1 MYFMNIAAMSVGM
14 HQQQLDIQVGTS
26 VMKMAMETSE
36 TAVTDML
43 ESIDVSSLTGVGA
56 NLDILA

>member
-1 MYFMNIAAMSVGM
+1 MDFMNIAAMSVGM

-56 NLDILA
+56 NLHILA

>member
-1 MYFMNIAAMSVGM
+1 MDFMNIAAMSVGM

-36 TAVTDML
+36 TEVTDML

>member
-1 MYFMNIAAMSVGM
+1 MDFMNIAAMSVGM

-56 NLDILA
+56 NLDILS

>member
-1 MYFMNIAAMSVGM
+1 MDFMNIAAMSVGM

-43 ESIDVSSLTGVGA
+43 EAIDVSSLTGVGA

>member
-1 MYFMNIAAMSVGM
+1 MDFLNIAAMSVGM

-26 VMKMAMETSE
+26 VMKRAIVTSE

-43 ESIDVSSLTGVGA
+43 EAIDVSSLTGVGA

>member
-1 MYFMNIAAMSVGM
+1 MDFMNIAAMSVGM

-56 NLDILA
+56 NLDMLA

>member
-1 MYFMNIAAMSVGM
+1 MDFMNIAAMSVGM

-43 ESIDVSSLTGVGA
+43 ESIDVSSLNGVGA

>member
-1 MYFMNIAAMSVGM
+1 MNIAAMSVGM

-36 TAVTDML
+36 TSVTDML

>member
-1 MYFMNIAAMSVGM
+1 MDFMNIAAMSVGM

-43 ESIDVSSLTGVGA
+43 ESINVSSLTGVGA

>member
-1 MYFMNIAAMSVGM
+1 MDFMNIAAMSVGM

-26 VMKMAMETSE
+26 VMKMAMVTSE

>member
-1 MYFMNIAAMSVGM
+1 MDLMNIAAMSVGM

>member
-1 MYFMNIAAMSVGM
+1 MDFMNVAAMSVGM

>member
-1 MYFMNIAAMSVGM
+1 MDFMNIAAMSVGM

-56 NLDILA
+56 NLDILT

>member
-1 MYFMNIAAMSVGM
+1 MDFMNIAAMSVGM
-14 HQQQLDIQVGTS
+14 HHQQLDIQVGTS

>member
-1 MYFMNIAAMSVGM
+1 MDFMNIAAMSVGM

-43 ESIDVSSLTGVGA
+43 ESIDVSSLTGMGA

>member
-1 MYFMNIAAMSVGM
+1 MDFMNIAAMSVGM

-43 ESIDVSSLTGVGA
+43 ASIDVSSLTGVGA

>member
-1 MYFMNIAAMSVGM
+1 MDFMNFAAMSVGM

>member
-1 MYFMNIAAMSVGM
+1 MDFMNIAAMSVGM
-14 HQQQLDIQVGTS
+14 HQQQLDIQVGTC

>member
-1 MYFMNIAAMSVGM
+1 MDFMNIAAMSVGM

-36 TAVTDML
+36 AAVTDML
-43 ESIDVSSLTGVGA
+43 ASIDVSSLTGVGA

>member
-1 MYFMNIAAMSVGM
+1 MDFMNIAAMSVGM
-14 HQQQLDIQVGTS
+14 HQQQLDIQVGTY

>member
-1 MYFMNIAAMSVGM
+1 MDFMNIAAMSVGM

-43 ESIDVSSLTGVGA
+43 ESIDVSSLT
-56 NLDILA
+56 LSLIHI

>member
-1 MYFMNIAAMSVGM
+1 MDFMNIAAMSVGM

-43 ESIDVSSLTGVGA
+43 ESIDVSALTGVGA

>member
-1 MYFMNIAAMSVGM
+1 MDFMNIAALSVGM

>member
-1 MYFMNIAAMSVGM
+1 MDFMNIAAMSVGM

-43 ESIDVSSLTGVGA
+43 ESIDASSLTGVGA

>member
-1 MYFMNIAAMSVGM
+1 MDFMNIAAMSVGM

-43 ESIDVSSLTGVGA
+43 ESIDVSSMTGLGA

>member
-1 MYFMNIAAMSVGM
+1 MDFMNIAAMSVGM

-56 NLDILA
+56 DLDILA

>member
-1 MYFMNIAAMSVGM
+1 MDFMNIAAMSVGM

-26 VMKMAMETSE
+26 VMKMSMETSE

-43 ESIDVSSLTGVGA
+43 KSIDVSSLTGVGA

>member
-1 MYFMNIAAMSVGM
+1 MDFMNIAAMSVGM
-14 HQQQLDIQVGTS
+14 HQKQLDIQVGTS

>member
-1 MYFMNIAAMSVGM
+1 MDFMNIAAMSVGM

-43 ESIDVSSLTGVGA
+43 ESIDVSSLAGVGA